1 MTTQKRVNSRV
12 DKSHDFVF
20 ILNCSL
26 AGEFAST
33 YGVLTETCI
42 NDFPGSR
49 QLSMSFGGIV
59 RLSAYIGF
67 RSSLRG
73 ERREPAKNV

>member
-1 MTTQKRVNSRV
+1 MTTQKPFNSRV
-12 DKSHDFVF
+12 DKSHDVIF

-26 AGEFAST
+26 ARSRFASSHV
-33 YGVLTETCI
+33 VLTETCI

-49 QLSMSFGGIV
+49 LLSTSFGGIV

-67 RSSLRG
+67 RSSL
-73 ERREPAKNV
+73 